1 MNEGSDMTFKSERE
15 LKRFQVLSIVKQ
27 KYTTIQCY
35 KGSLWLTAGADFD
48 DIVLKSGQ
56 HITLV
61 NHGHIVVEAL
71 EDASVMFAHTAPACE
86 TQQEP
91 ALV

>member
-1 MNEGSDMTFKSERE
+1 MNEGSNMTVKTEKE

-27 KYTTIQCY
+27 KYTTIHCY
-35 KGSLWLTAGADFD
+35 KGSLWLTAGNGFD
-48 DIVLKSGQ
+48 DMVLHCGD
-56 HITLV
+56 HITLA

-71 EDASVMFAHTAPACE
+71 EDASVMFAHTAPVCE
-86 TQQEP
+86 AEP